1 MHTFDDVVVGAG
13 QAGPFLAARL
23 AEAGRK
29 VALVEER
36 RLGGTCV
43 NDGCIPTKT
52 LIASAR
58 AAFVAR
64 EAARWGVETGPVHVD
79 YARVKARKDAVVNES
94 REGLEAWLG
103 ALTNLTQFRAR
114 GRFTSPTTLDVGGE
128 TVRGERFFL
137 NVGARPVVPDTP
149 GLREVAL
156 TNTEMM
162 ELTEAPEH
170 LVILGGSF
178 VGLEF
183 GQAFRRFGSR
193 VTVLERGPR
202 LLPREDDDVVAVVQK
217 ALEREGVVV
226 RTNVVVERVEKVGA
240 VVRVV
245 LAGGGVVEGSHLLAA
260 VGRVP
265 NSDRLDLQN
274 AGVVT
279 DARGSITVDDTLR
292 TSAPHIWALGDVNG
306 RGAFTHTSYNDFEVV
321 AANLLDG
328 QQRSIA
334 RRPFVAGVYVDPPVG
349 RVGWSEN
356 EALASGRAV
365 LKGVRPMTRVGRARE
380 RGETAGFMKVLVD
393 AKTDALLGA
402 TLVGIEADEAIH
414 VLATAMTL
422 GATATALRQAVFA
435 HPTVS
440 ELIPTVLGSLA
451 PLSDG

>member
-29 VALVEER
+29 VALIEQR

-58 AAFVAR
+58 AAYVAR
-64 EAARWGVETGPVHVD
+64 EAARWGVETGPVRVD

-94 REGLEAWLG
+94 RAGLETWLG
-103 ALTNLTQFRAR
+103 GLSRLTQLHGSA
-114 GRFTSPTTLDVGGE
+114 RFTSPTTLDVGGQVV
-128 TVRGERFFL
+128 TGERFFV
-137 NVGARPVVPDTP
+137 NVGARPVLPDTP
-149 GLREVAL
+149 GLAAVAM

-178 VGLEF
+178 IGLEF

-202 LLPREDDDVVAVVQK
+202 LLPREDDDVVAVVQA
-217 ALEREGVVV
+217 ALAREGVTL
-226 RTNVVVERVEKVGA
+226 RTGVVVERVERVGQA
-240 VVRVV
+240 VRLF
-245 LAGGGVVEGSHLLAA
+245 LADGTVVEGSHLLAA
-260 VGRVP
+260 VGRLP
-265 NSDRLDLQN
+265 NSDRLDLGT

-279 DARGSITVDDTLR
+279 DARGFIVVDDALR
-292 TSAPHIWALGDVNG
+292 TSVPHIWALGDVNG

-321 AANLLDG
+321 AANLLEG

-334 RRPFVAGVYVDPPVG
+334 KRPFVAAVYVDPPVG
-349 RVGWSEN
+349 RVGWSER
-356 EALASGRAV
+356 EALASGRPV

-380 RGETAGFMKVLVD
+380 RGETDGFMKVLVD
-393 AKTDALLGA
+393 AETDALLGA

-422 GATATALRQAVFA
+422 GATATSLRQCVFA

-440 ELIPTVLGSLA
+440 ELIPTVLGSLT
-451 PLSDG
+451 PLR